1 MPLSALRRNRDLLLI
16 TVPSGLIVLIAFG
29 LTLFFM
35 RPAPPREIVMSTGP
49 ADGSYHADAVRYRDI
64 LARDGVTLRLWPSS
78 GAQQNLERL
87 VDPSAHVDVALVQGG
102 LITDSGI
109 TRGLASLGST
119 HYEPLWVFYRGKE
132 EIYDLRLLRGKMIA
146 IGPRGS
152 GTAVLSRSLLRS
164 NGMTEPPT
172 TLLEIGGRP
181 AVNLLV
187 SGGIDAVF
195 IMVEPDS
202 PLIAELIRAP
212 GLRLLSF
219 ERAEAYTRRHFYLT
233 RLTLPMGAL
242 DLEHNVPDRNVTLL
256 GTTANLVVRED
267 LHPALSYLL
276 LAAAT
281 ELHGGPTLFSRL
293 RQFPAPED
301 SELPLSPEAE
311 RFYRSG
317 APFLQRYLPYWAAN
331 LADRLFVLLLPAV
344 AILFPVMR
352 LLPAVYSWRVRSR
365 IYRWYGRLKEME
377 IELDERLDQEQLE
390 ALLRRLDE
398 IDEAVSHIDPPLA
411 FSQNLYVFRQHID
424 LVRERTLARIRRASR
439 PASPPAPTP
448 SPPETA
454 QAQAPL
460 DSDRT
465 SLG

>member
-1 MPLSALRRNRDLLLI
+1 MHPRALRRNRDLLLI
-16 TVPSGLIVLIAFG
+16 TVPSVLIVLIAFG

-35 RPAPPREIVMSTGP
+35 RPAPPGEIVMSTGT
-49 ADGSYHADAVRYRDI
+49 ADGSYHADALRYREI
-64 LARDGVTLRLWPSS
+64 LARDGVSLKLWPSS

-87 VDPSAHVDVALVQGG
+87 VDRTVHVDVALVQGG
-102 LITDSGI
+102 LITDSKA
-109 TRGLASLGST
+109 TEGLASLGST
-119 HYEPLWVFYRGKE
+119 YYEPLWVFYRGKE
-132 EIYDLRLLRGKMIA
+132 EIHDLRPLRGKMIA
-146 IGPRGS
+146 VGQRGS
-152 GTAVLSRSLLRS
+152 GTAVLSRSLLGS

-172 TLLEIGGRP
+172 TLLEIGGRA

-195 IMVEPDS
+195 IMLEPDS
-202 PLIAELIRAP
+202 PLITEMIRAP
-212 GLRLLSF
+212 GVRLLSF
-219 ERAEAYTRRHFYLT
+219 ERADAYTRRHPYLT

-242 DLEHNVPDRNVTLL
+242 DLEHNVPDRDVTLL
-256 GTTANLVVRED
+256 ATTANLVVRED
-267 LHPALSYLL
+267 MHPALAYLL

-281 ELHGGPTLFSRL
+281 QLHGGPTLFSRL

-301 SELPLSPEAE
+301 SELPLSPEAG

-344 AILFPVMR
+344 AVLFPVMR

-377 IELDERLDQEQLE
+377 LKLDERPDQEQLE
-390 ALLRRLDE
+390 AMLRRLDQ
-398 IDEAVSHIDPPLA
+398 IDEAVSQIDPPLA
-411 FSQNLYVFRQHID
+411 YSENLYIFRQHIE
-424 LVRERTLARIRRASR
+424 LVRGRALARIGRASR
-439 PASPPAPTP
+439 STGPPA
-448 SPPETA
+448 
-454 QAQAPL
+454 QAVQASAPL
-460 DSDRT
+460 DSDRA